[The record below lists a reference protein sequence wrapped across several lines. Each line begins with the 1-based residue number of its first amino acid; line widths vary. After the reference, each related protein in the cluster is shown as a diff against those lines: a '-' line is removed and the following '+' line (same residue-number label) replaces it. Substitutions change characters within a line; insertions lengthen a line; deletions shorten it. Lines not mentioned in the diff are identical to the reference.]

1 MVGRPAERTGASRGV
16 SPSSEPRGRKAAGS
30 PKGRPRQQAVV
41 GSQRRRPGGSQ
52 RPADCWQAKTQ
63 TVGRGQ
69 RPQEQSEGGCV
80 RRASERAAGAERQQS
95 ARAFSKR
102 GFCCLCASCAN
113 AGCRWPL
120 ACSRCTTH
128 ALCVPAGLLAASAV
142 QPAIC
147 ALHSA
152 ARRLDL
158 RSLSEHRDQ
167 LTS

>member
-1 MVGRPAERTGASRGV
+1 MV
-16 SPSSEPRGRKAAGS
+16 SPVAALTSSD
-30 PKGRPRQQAVV
+30 V
-41 GSQRRRPGGSQ
+41 
-52 RPADCWQAKTQ
+52 
-63 TVGRGQ
+63 
-69 RPQEQSEGGCV
+69 
-80 RRASERAAGAERQQS
+80 GAERRTDS
-95 ARAFSKR
+95 NVYSECSEVDNEHDECEDVGMMRIITRFFTRIVA
-102 GFCCLCASCAN
+102 CAI